1 MRRSVE
7 NPVQELQRAFDQ
19 WDALHEHGG
28 HDPFW
33 SDGVNLNL
41 ERNHILYYKGRIEW
55 ELPPKDYP
63 AIYQRPTPP
72 QMPDDYMARADEIR
86 AGAKAALARYLG
98 DKDYQFLLS
107 RVERLNPL
115 DAKNL
120 CIRNVVGYAKGL
132 EAAIREDDLITM
144 RRHENPD
151 TYLESFAECARRVRE
166 LKPRENEQ
174 MSLFYDDFTEEKE
187 SGGSSMEMRL

>member
-7 NPVQELQRAFDQ
+7 NPVQELQSAFDQ
-19 WDALHEHGG
+19 WDALHEHGA

-41 ERNHILYYKGRIEW
+41 ERNHILYYKGRIER

-86 AGAKAALARYLG
+86 AGAKAALARYRG
-98 DKDYQFLLS
+98 DKDYQYLAS
-107 RVERLNPL
+107 RVEPLNPMNE
-115 DAKNL
+115 KRL
-120 CIRNVVGYAKGL
+120 CVRNVIGYAKGL

-144 RRHENPD
+144 RRHENSD

-187 SGGSSMEMRL
+187 SGGLSMEMKL